1 MEKNMNAK
9 EVQEQLLTL
18 SHDLG
23 QEDRRLAM
31 LGEGNTSAA
40 IGDGTFWVKAS
51 GSRLSTL
58 KPTDLSRVVIEKAL
72 AVLDETGLDNAAV
85 NQRLQTTLYDP
96 DHKQPSVETFLHAL
110 CLTIGGAQWVGHTH
124 TDSVLSILCSSVGAT
139 PFLQHIYPDEI
150 VVCGRH
156 IAVVPYVDPGLPLAV
171 AVRDALQEYR
181 DTHGVGP
188 KVLLMV
194 NHGPVALGQSA
205 GEVLNIMLML
215 DKWARILIGTQAFGG
230 PNYLSSEEADH
241 LDNRPDEHYRRKQ
254 LAG

>member
-1 MEKNMNAK
+1 MSAEKI
-9 EVQEQLLTL
+9 QEQLLAL

-23 QEDRRLAM
+23 REDRRLAM

-58 KPTDLSRVVIEKAL
+58 KPTDLSRVVLDKAL
-72 AVLDETGLDNAAV
+72 AVLDEPGLDNAAV
-85 NQRLQTTLYDP
+85 NQRLQTTLFDAN
-96 DHKQPSVETFLHAL
+96 HKQPSVETFLHAL

-124 TDSVLSILCSSVGAT
+124 TDSVLSILCSSAGAT

-171 AVRDALQEYR
+171 AVRDTLQEYC
-181 DTHGVGP
+181 DQHGSGP

-230 PNYLSSEEADH
+230 PNYLSDEEADH